1 MEKISR
7 KLSWQSIGYAIWL
20 LSTAITSITSAK
32 DQWVDYKGESGP
44 GRGKQVVLISGD
56 EEYRSEE
63 ALPQLAKILAE
74 HHGFDCR
81 VLFAI
86 DPKTGNINP
95 NNTHNIP
102 GMSALDDADLIV
114 VMLRR
119 RDLPDDDMRHIE
131 NYLKA
136 GKPVIGI
143 RTATHSFHPE
153 GKSKWALYGDTY
165 NGDNKEWAGG
175 FGRLVL
181 GETWINHHGNHK
193 HESTRGIFAPGAA
206 GNPILRGIKDGEIW
220 GASDVYAVRL
230 PLPGDSRPLV
240 LGQVVAR
247 KGKYDDS
254 DKFYGMRPD
263 DGPPV
268 SGAKNNPMMPI
279 AWTKTYMVPG
289 GRRGR
294 AFTSTIGASLDL
306 TNEAVRR
313 LLVNAVYWG
322 LGMEEKIPEN
332 GTMVDLVGKY
342 DPTTFEFRKD
352 EYWAKRHMA
361 LDELRSDVK
370 GK

>member
-1 MEKISR
+1 MAR
-7 KLSWQSIGYAIWL
+7 LNRQFGLQPIGYAIWL
-20 LSTAITSITSAK
+20 LSLAFTSLTTAK

-44 GRGKQVVLISGD
+44 GRGKQIVLISGD

-86 DPKTGNINP
+86 NPTTGNINP

-102 GMSALDDADLIV
+102 GISALDDADLAI
-114 VMLRR
+114 VMLRF
-119 RDLPDDDMRHIE
+119 RDLPDDDMRHID

-153 GKSKWALYGDTY
+153 GKSKWSHYGYDY
-165 NGDNKEWAGG
+165 KGDKTEWSGG

-181 GETWINHHGNHK
+181 GETWINHHGKHK
-193 HESTRGIFAPGAA
+193 QESTRGIFAPGAA
-206 GNPILRGIKDGEIW
+206 ENPILRGIKDGEIW

-230 PLPGDSRPLV
+230 PLPEDSKPLV

-247 KGKYDDS
+247 KGKYDES

-279 AWTKTYMVPG
+279 AWTKTYALPG

-294 AFTSTIGASLDL
+294 AFTSTIGASVDL
-306 TNEAVRR
+306 TNETVRR

-332 GTMVDLVGKY
+332 GTMVELVGKY
-342 DPTTFEFRKD
+342 DPTKFEFRTE
-352 EYWAKRHMA
+352 EYWAKRHMS
-361 LDELRSDVK
+361 LDEHRQGANAK
-370 GK
+370 